1 MRRVS
6 VYFLCCHLLVGAA
19 CLHALSIG
27 RRVQPRAIATC
38 MSEDTAEE
46 ERGPSRR
53 TTAHEVPQLSP
64 NRIRN
69 LAEKINIAT
78 TAASSNDP
86 WSSNPQLLSALA
98 LDGTW
103 DIDPG
108 TYAALL
114 MNFKRRR
121 AWRASVATLSHAL
134 AHEPHNVNARHF
146 AMGISACGAARRH
159 RDALR
164 LLREMQ
170 RPLAPAVTPSVKPDL
185 VCFNAALSACAAAGD
200 HGAALQLLHTDIP
213 AAGLRPDAY
222 SYSATFSALGRN
234 GKADEAAALLDAME
248 RAKVAPTVVVAS
260 GAMTSLLRGGGWKRA
275 LSLFDDSLT
284 KHGLQPDTVM
294 YGTAMSA
301 ANAGHQ
307 WGRTLEFMD
316 QLSASGLTPSQ
327 HCYSEALVA
336 CREAGQWNAAAQLHA
351 RLLLAIPT
359 GAARQTADFWRGGV
373 TPSQDATLSY
383 NAILDAVP
391 PGASREDRARVFAA
405 AREAGA
411 YTGLQR
417 DGAPHDLDLHGL
429 SVGAAQQAVLWWLTD
444 VQAPLLKGLTP
455 HEDTGSNATAGHA
468 AAAPPERLTI
478 ITGRGKDSKHRQPW
492 QRSAADG
499 HGSSVREGVEAML
512 DEMQAP
518 LVETDNSG
526 TLVLDVANWIK
537 SFGNAERRAAEFA
550 PPPMP
555 PPTQGPTPISISSKP
570 PRAADVHA
578 WEVVGGATSR
588 EIRLGPAP
596 AARGVVHE
604 MGLGVELVHEM
615 KDPREVEL
623 HSSIWFEGSDAR
635 LDARA
640 RSEAQRAG
648 AAREVRRERA
658 SSDVGQAWDKAVP
671 RGAVEV
677 KRMEVKRS
685 KPQRSASR
693 AVGAPPAAGGD
704 EEAAHGASH
713 HRQARRVPRRIVKR
727 KSDGTPQHALARSPE
742 KN

>member
-1 MRRVS
+1 MRRAS
-6 VYFLCCHLLVGAA
+6 VCFLCCHLLVGAA
-19 CLHALSIG
+19 CLHALSVG

-38 MSEDTAEE
+38 MGEDTAAKE
-46 ERGPSRR
+46 ERAPVRRR
-53 TTAHEVPQLSP
+53 TANEMPQLSP
-64 NRIRN
+64 NRIKN

-78 TAASSNDP
+78 TAASTNDP

-134 AHEPHNVNARHF
+134 AHEPHNVNAYHF

-164 LLREMQ
+164 LLQEMQ
-170 RPLAPAVTPSVKPDL
+170 RPVTPAVTPAVTPDL

-200 HGAALQLLHTDIP
+200 HGAALQLLYTDIP

-234 GKADEAAALLDAME
+234 GKADEAAALLDTME

-260 GAMTSLLRGGGWKRA
+260 GAMTSLLRGGGWRRA
-275 LSLFDDSLT
+275 LSLFDTSLM

-301 ANAGHQ
+301 ANAGCQ
-307 WGRTLEFMD
+307 WGRTLELMD
-316 QLSASGLTPSQ
+316 QLSASGYKPSQ

-351 RLLLAIPT
+351 RLLLDIPT
-359 GAARQTADFWRGGV
+359 GAARQTADYWRSMPLV
-373 TPSQDATLSY
+373 HRDATLSY

-417 DGAPHDLDLHGL
+417 DGAPHHLDLHGL

-444 VQAPLLKGLTP
+444 VQAPLLQL
-455 HEDTGSNATAGHA
+455 HEATTTLS
-468 AAAPPERLTI
+468 APPSLHHPLCTSFFALPSLQC
-478 ITGRGKDSKHRQPW
+478 TG
-492 QRSAADG
+492 
-499 HGSSVREGVEAML
+499 V
-512 DEMQAP
+512 
-518 LVETDNSG
+518 
-526 TLVLDVANWIK
+526 
-537 SFGNAERRAAEFA
+537 
-550 PPPMP
+550 
-555 PPTQGPTPISISSKP
+555 
-570 PRAADVHA
+570 
-578 WEVVGGATSR
+578 
-588 EIRLGPAP
+588 
-596 AARGVVHE
+596 
-604 MGLGVELVHEM
+604 
-615 KDPREVEL
+615 
-623 HSSIWFEGSDAR
+623 
-635 LDARA
+635 
-640 RSEAQRAG
+640 
-648 AAREVRRERA
+648 
-658 SSDVGQAWDKAVP
+658 
-671 RGAVEV
+671 
-677 KRMEVKRS
+677 
-685 KPQRSASR
+685 
-693 AVGAPPAAGGD
+693 
-704 EEAAHGASH
+704 
-713 HRQARRVPRRIVKR
+713 
-727 KSDGTPQHALARSPE
+727 
-742 KN
+742 

>member
-1 MRRVS
+1 
-6 VYFLCCHLLVGAA
+6 
-19 CLHALSIG
+19 
-27 RRVQPRAIATC
+27 
-38 MSEDTAEE
+38 
-46 ERGPSRR
+46 
-53 TTAHEVPQLSP
+53 
-64 NRIRN
+64 
-69 LAEKINIAT
+69 
-78 TAASSNDP
+78 
-86 WSSNPQLLSALA
+86 
-98 LDGTW
+98 
-103 DIDPG
+103 
-108 TYAALL
+108 
-114 MNFKRRR
+114 
-121 AWRASVATLSHAL
+121 
-134 AHEPHNVNARHF
+134 
-146 AMGISACGAARRH
+146 
-159 RDALR
+159 
-164 LLREMQ
+164 
-170 RPLAPAVTPSVKPDL
+170 
-185 VCFNAALSACAAAGD
+185 
-200 HGAALQLLHTDIP
+200 
-213 AAGLRPDAY
+213 
-222 SYSATFSALGRN
+222 
-234 GKADEAAALLDAME
+234 ME
-248 RAKVAPTVVVAS
+248 RAKVKPTVVVAS
-260 GAMTSLLRGGGWKRA
+260 GAMTSLLRGGGWRRA

-284 KHGLQPDTVM
+284 KHSLQPDTVM

-359 GAARQTADFWRGGV
+359 GAARQTADYWRGVVG
-373 TPSQDATLSY
+373 PNQDATLSY

-455 HEDTGSNATAGHA
+455 HEDTGSNATAGR

-478 ITGRGKDSKHRQPW
+478 ITGRGKHRQSW

-526 TLVLDVANWIK
+526 TLVLDVANWLA

-555 PPTQGPTPISISSKP
+555 PPTQTPPPISISSTP
-570 PRAADVHA
+570 PRAADLHA

-596 AARGVVHE
+596 ARGVVHE
-604 MGLGVELVHEM
+604 MGLGSTPAGTKV
-615 KDPREVEL
+615 PREVEL
-623 HSSIWFEGSDAR
+623 HSSVWFEGSDAR
-635 LDARA
+635 HDARA
-640 RSEAQRAG
+640 RSEAQRA
-648 AAREVRRERA
+648 RPEVRREQA
-658 SSDVGQAWDKAVP
+658 SSGAGKALGKAVP

-677 KRMEVKRS
+677 KRS
-685 KPQRSASR
+685 KHGKAAPRDPTGR
-693 AVGAPPAAGGD
+693 AWQAAAGGD
-704 EEAAHGASH
+704 EEAARGASR
-713 HRQARRVPRRIVKR
+713 HRQARRVPRRIFKR
-727 KSDGTPQHALARSPE
+727 KSEGTPQHALARSPE